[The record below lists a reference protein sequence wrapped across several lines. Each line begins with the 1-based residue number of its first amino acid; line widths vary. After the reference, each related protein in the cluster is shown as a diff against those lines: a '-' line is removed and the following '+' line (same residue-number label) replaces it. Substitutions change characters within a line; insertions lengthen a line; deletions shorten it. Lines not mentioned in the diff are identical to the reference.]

1 MNILNIEPLS
11 KAAFAPFGDV
21 IEIEGSS
28 WFHINQGTTERYHR
42 LGEVQIEGADG
53 AAVIS
58 LARGDAFDVP
68 LEIHMLE
75 RHPLGSQA
83 WIPFNRTPF
92 VVVVAPNGADD
103 KPDTA
108 KMRAFYAAGRQG
120 VNYHINTWHHPLMSF
135 RARGEFVVV
144 DRAGTAQNCDEV
156 FFATCWRLVG
166 LPE

>member
-58 LARGDAFDVP
+58 LARGDAFDVYAT
-68 LEIHMLE
+68 LDA
-75 RHPLGSQA
+75 GA
-83 WIPFNRTPF
+83 WRELAA
-92 VVVVAPNGADD
+92 VKVDD
-103 KPDTA
+103 V
-108 KMRAFYAAGRQG
+108 Q
-120 VNYHINTWHHPLMSF
+120 V
-135 RARGEFVVV
+135 
-144 DRAGTAQNCDEV
+144 
-156 FFATCWRLVG
+156 LV
-166 LPE
+166 